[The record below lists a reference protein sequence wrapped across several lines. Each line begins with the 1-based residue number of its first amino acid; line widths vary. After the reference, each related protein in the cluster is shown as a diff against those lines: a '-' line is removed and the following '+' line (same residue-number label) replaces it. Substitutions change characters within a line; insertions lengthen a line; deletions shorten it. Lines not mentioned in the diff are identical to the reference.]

1 MKKINQKATH
11 RFKMSALVL
20 SCLALLVVSSI
31 LPFVAYAE
39 TTIPDATS
47 QFYVND
53 FADVF
58 TDEEEARL
66 MDNAVALADE
76 YDGIQVV
83 VTTIKSLGGDTIENY
98 ALNMYNNYG
107 IGKDDMGLLILLST
121 GDREIYVA
129 TGLAIETYFP
139 DSKVGRFIDDYAIPY
154 LAENKFNEG
163 LINLQEAYINEIKS
177 CVEKEASI
185 NATVPKPT
193 ESTSNVNNKKSDPS
207 PVLTVV
213 GVLLA
218 IATFVVIA
226 IVVYK
231 LTIEK
236 NHKAEIASLNE
247 QLDCEKQKLLSQK
260 ESQRQDSLNQK
271 RSFESQLSRI
281 SSNHTQE
288 ISSLENKLWGVEKKY
303 DSLMKEYNSLQE
315 QYKSLQERYSRVE
328 TLHPEINQEIADMIA
343 EETRQKDMAVASAVD
358 EALSQVI
365 NLTASKDIVTRVR
378 YALSEY
384 SNLNQSQKSYVTS
397 DVSKVNAL
405 YDASRELQREYE
417 EQQELKRR
425 KACAAT
431 ALATITAIIAYI
443 GIGKAKDL
451 SNLRR
456 AKSIYDNLDSGS
468 RSYFDRDT
476 ANKLNEL
483 LAQAERDQR
492 RIDEEEAERR
502 RREREEEERRRRQ
515 REEEERRRR
524 QREEEERRRRQ
535 REEEERRR
543 RQRQQSMY
551 HSSSSFGGSRSHGGF
566 GGRSGGGGAGRKF

>member
-11 RFKMSALVL
+11 RSWMSAIIL
-20 SCLALLVVSSI
+20 SCLALLVVFSI

-39 TTIPDATS
+39 SSIPDATS

-58 TDEEEARL
+58 TSKEEALL
-66 MDNAVALADE
+66 MDNAVALAEE

-83 VTTIKSLGGDTIENY
+83 VTTIESLGGAAINDY
-98 ALNMYNNYG
+98 AVDMYNAYG
-107 IGKDDMGLLILLST
+107 IGKNDMGLLILLST
-121 GDREIYVA
+121 GDREIFVA
-129 TGLAIETYFP
+129 TGLAMEAYFP
-139 DSKVGRFIDDYAIPY
+139 DSKVGRFIDNYAIPY

-163 LINLQEAYINEIKS
+163 LINLQEAYIKEIKS
-177 CVEKEASI
+177 CVEKEASAA
-185 NATVPKPT
+185 ATVPNPT
-193 ESTSNVNNKKSDPS
+193 ESASTVNNKKSDPS

-218 IATFVVIA
+218 LAAFVVIA

-247 QLDCEKQKLLSQK
+247 QLESEKQKLINQE
-260 ESQRQDSLNQK
+260 ESQRQDSLDQK
-271 RSFESQLSRI
+271 RSFESRLSQI
-281 SSNHTQE
+281 SSNHTKE
-288 ISSLENKLWGVEKKY
+288 ISSLQSKLYNEEKKY
-303 DSLMKEYNSLQE
+303 GSLLEEYHSLQE
-315 QYKSLQERYSRVE
+315 QHKSLQERYERVE
-328 TLHPEINQEIADMIA
+328 VLHPEINQEISDMIA
-343 EETRQKDMAVASAVD
+343 EETRQKDMAAANAVD
-358 EALSQVI
+358 ETLGQVV

-378 YALSEY
+378 YAISEY
-384 SNLNQSQKSYVTS
+384 SNLSETQKSYVTS

-417 EQQELKRR
+417 EQQELERR
-425 KACAAT
+425 QACAAA

-443 GIGKAKDL
+443 SIGKARDL

-456 AKSIYDNLDSGS
+456 AKSIYDNLDYGS
-468 RSYFDRDT
+468 RSCFDRAT
-476 ANKLNEL
+476 ANKLDEL

-492 RIDEEEAERR
+492 RIDEEEAKRR
-502 RREREEEERRRRQ
+502 RREREEEEERRRRQ
-515 REEEERRRR
+515 REEEEEREKERLRREADEQRR
-524 QREEEERRRRQ
+524 
-535 REEEERRR
+535 
-543 RQRQQSMY
+543 RQQSMY
-551 HSSSSFGGSRSHGGF
+551 HSSPRPSYGGSRSHGGF